1 MARKGLTL
9 SVRKDPMSLP
19 SRGRANSSRA
29 PETAAVGEP
38 ALAAWRVAVFYALT
52 LGVLLIFV
60 ARLINL
66 QVMQHSTLAQYA
78 DENRYSRVSL
88 PAARGI
94 IYDRNG
100 VALARNVPSF
110 NIVITPAYFPDLED
124 NPAQAQAIFQ
134 RLSELTGV
142 PVTVPGSTPK
152 EACAGGRGI
161 RDLYEEFIGFSPY
174 TPAPVAC
181 DVPKEVAMVIREGQS
196 RMPGVSVQ
204 AIPVREYPT
213 GSLTAHVV
221 GYPGPIP
228 ASEVD
233 YYTGLGFSPSEDK
246 IGYAGIEAAF
256 QDQLAGRNGQ
266 KLVEKDVA
274 GEELRTVGEPEP
286 PISGQNIVLTLDTRL
301 QAAAEAALTSRIN
314 YLNNYSGKVISN
326 RGAVIAINPQTGE
339 ILAMVSW
346 PGYDNNLFARFIP
359 ADYYDQLVNDPL
371 TPLLNQTIS
380 GVYPPG
386 SVFKLATA
394 SGALQ
399 EGVIDPNRYIE
410 TPGKITITDRYF
422 PNDAGR
428 ARDFVDWN
436 REGFGRL
443 NFLYALAN
451 SSNVYFYKAGG
462 GYQNEVPDGGL
473 GIDRLGYY
481 ARALGY
487 DQTTGIELPG
497 ESAARIPTR
506 DWKRLTLGENWATG
520 DTYIA
525 SVGQGYVTA
534 TPMQVLLSAATLA
547 NGGRMMQPT
556 LVKEIRG
563 GEGNV
568 IKPFTPTVRWDVTQ
582 GYYDEKNKRTTTI
595 SPHVIQ
601 LIQQGMRQVII
612 DGTGSKYVHVEGV
625 AIAGKSGTAEY
636 CDNIAQQKNLC
647 QFGNWPEHAWFVG
660 YGPYENPEIMV
671 LVFVYNGG
679 EGSITAGPIVS
690 EVLNAYFDLKAID
703 AGQPTQGQ

>member
-1 MARKGLTL
+1 
-9 SVRKDPMSLP
+9 
-19 SRGRANSSRA
+19 
-29 PETAAVGEP
+29 
-38 ALAAWRVAVFYALT
+38 
-52 LGVLLIFV
+52 
-60 ARLINL
+60 
-66 QVMQHSTLAQYA
+66 
-78 DENRYSRVSL
+78 
-88 PAARGI
+88 
-94 IYDRNG
+94 
-100 VALARNVPSF
+100 
-110 NIVITPAYFPDLED
+110 
-124 NPAQAQAIFQ
+124 
-134 RLSELTGV
+134 
-142 PVTVPGSTPK
+142 
-152 EACAGGRGI
+152 
-161 RDLYEEFIGFSPY
+161 
-174 TPAPVAC
+174 
-181 DVPKEVAMVIREGQS
+181 
-196 RMPGVSVQ
+196 
-204 AIPVREYPT
+204 
-213 GSLTAHVV
+213 
-221 GYPGPIP
+221 
-228 ASEVD
+228 
-233 YYTGLGFSPSEDK
+233 LGFSPSEDK

-326 RGAVIAINPQTGE
+326 RGAVIAINPQPGE

-506 DWKRLTLGENWATG
+506 DWKR
-520 DTYIA
+520 
-525 SVGQGYVTA
+525 
-534 TPMQVLLSAATLA
+534 
-547 NGGRMMQPT
+547 
-556 LVKEIRG
+556 
-563 GEGNV
+563 
-568 IKPFTPTVRWDVTQ
+568 
-582 GYYDEKNKRTTTI
+582 
-595 SPHVIQ
+595 
-601 LIQQGMRQVII
+601 
-612 DGTGSKYVHVEGV
+612 
-625 AIAGKSGTAEY
+625 
-636 CDNIAQQKNLC
+636 
-647 QFGNWPEHAWFVG
+647 WP
-660 YGPYENPEIMV
+660 
-671 LVFVYNGG
+671 
-679 EGSITAGPIVS
+679 TAG
-690 EVLNAYFDLKAID
+690 A
-703 AGQPTQGQ
+703 